1 MAAKKDVA
9 MRFDNLL
16 AAPDSPALA
25 QARAALTEARELL
38 EHRRAA
44 LQALASDAD
53 PARRAAYSARCHEA
67 ETAEREAHAE
77 VLRLRAAKLPD
88 HVEMCRLRYDLAL
101 ADLRETRERLQA
113 IAGDFN

>member
-9 MRFDNLL
+9 MRFENLL

-44 LQALASDAD
+44 LQALASDD
-53 PARRAAYSARCHEA
+53 DQARRAAYAERLREA
-67 ETAEREAHAE
+67 ERGEREAHAE
-77 VLRLRAAKLPD
+77 VLRLREERLPE
-88 HVEMCRLRYDLAL
+88 HVEMCRQRYDLAI